1 MWALFSVGGDGL
13 DFAAAARSEK
23 SVSGMLIAVVGR
35 TLELS
40 PAELLE
46 AARRGDAAA
55 QSSLFEAQKHRVAR
69 QILRMTGD
77 ASVVDDLVQEVFVSA
92 FRRLA
97 DFRGDAQLETWLYR
111 ITVNKV
117 SNWTD
122 ARRRRIARERK
133 AAVPVEE
140 LRMAAPDEELVA
152 ADRMSR
158 FYEALHELPEDYR
171 NAFVARTLENKSLQE
186 TSDLLEVPVSTV
198 SYRAR
203 RAEELLVQ
211 ALGLEANG

>member
-1 MWALFSVGGDGL
+1 
-13 DFAAAARSEK
+13 
-23 SVSGMLIAVVGR
+23 MLIAVVGR

-133 AAVPVEE
+133 AAVPSDE
-140 LRMAAPDEELVA
+140 LRTAAPDEELVA
-152 ADRMSR
+152 ADRMER
-158 FYEALHELPEDYR
+158 FYEVLHELPEDYR

-186 TSDLLEVPVSTV
+186 TSELLEVPVSTV

-211 ALGLEANG
+211 ALGLEANS